1 MRGGLRGIIVRF
13 TNNIFNSFDHIGILG
28 SLKEASVTSYV
39 INLRKVYIKLS
50 DKNQIKNMK
59 PFKLILF
66 CNPNAVRHSMGAA
79 LVTGLK
85 DITI

>member
-1 MRGGLRGIIVRF
+1 MNLM
-13 TNNIFNSFDHIGILG
+13 TAQEATESFYSNVGCIGILG